1 MKKLISVAV
10 IVMIIVLSMCS
21 CGSNP
26 NAAIKTSADMLCIAN
41 NDKTFLGCSQRFDS
55 VAAPICAIVQI
66 LETQNNEVIRRQ
78 DETDYFKNERYILT
92 SFEPFAFKHF
102 SLTSRFDGTLDANT
116 AKSVFSTESEGM
128 NVLYENKGEKY
139 SLSFVSEELTKK
151 CTAEYDKANDSIL
164 YTYTVES
171 SGTETIEEFLE
182 FTKTEDN
189 IYLIQTQKVR
199 AYVIFD
205 ENNIVSSFAC
215 SELNKGNYT
224 EEIGIFPKPENI
236 NAENVDDWVVGLNK
250 NDYLNIHTY
259 KDSILTHEDCSSGP
273 WKKTEI
279 NALGYSTAF
288 NM

>member
-1 MKKLISVAV
+1 MKKIISVAAA
-10 IVMIIVLSMCS
+10 VMILALSLCS
-21 CGSNP
+21 CNDNP

-41 NDKTFLGCSQRFDS
+41 NEKSFLGCSERFDS
-55 VAAPICAIVQI
+55 VAAPVCAIVQI
-66 LETQNNEVIRRQ
+66 LETQNNEVIRKQ

-92 SFEPFAFKHF
+92 SFEPFTFLHY

-128 NVLYENKGEKY
+128 DILYENKGEKY

-151 CTAEYDKANDSIL
+151 ITAEYDKSNDSL
-164 YTYTVES
+164 FYSYTVES
-171 SGTETIEEFLE
+171 GGVEKTEEFLE
-182 FTKTEDN
+182 FTRTEDGV
-189 IYLIQTQKVR
+189 YLIQTQKVR
-199 AYVIFD
+199 ACVAFD

-215 SELNKGNYT
+215 SELNAGDYT
-224 EEIGIFPKPENI
+224 EEIGIYPKPKDI
-236 NAENVDDWVVGLNK
+236 NAENAENWVLGLEK
-250 NDYLNIHTY
+250 NEYLSIHTY
-259 KDSILTHEDCSSGP
+259 KDKILTHEDCSSGP

>member
-1 MKKLISVAV
+1 MKKLFSVVALVMAV
-10 IVMIIVLSMCS
+10 LLLICS
-21 CGSNP
+21 CNSNP
-26 NAAIKTSADMLCIAN
+26 NTAIKTSADMLCIMN
-41 NDKTFLGCSQRFDS
+41 NEKTFLGCSERFDS

-66 LETQNNEVIRRQ
+66 LEAQNNEVIRRQ

-92 SFEPFAFKHF
+92 SFEPFAFKHY
-102 SLTSRFDGTLDANT
+102 SLTSRFDGSLDENT
-116 AKSVFSTESEGM
+116 AKSVYSTESEGM
-128 NVLYENKGEKY
+128 NILYENKGENY
-139 SLSFVSEELTKK
+139 SVSFVSEELTKK
-151 CTAEYDKANDSIL
+151 CSAEYDKANDSIL

-171 SGTETIEEFLE
+171 SGTEAIEEFLE

-189 IYLIQTQKVR
+189 IYLIQTHKVR

-215 SELNKGNYT
+215 SELNKGDYT
-224 EEIGIFPKPENI
+224 EEIGIFPKPKNI
-236 NAENVDDWVVGLNK
+236 NAENVDDWVLGLEK
-250 NDYLNIHTY
+250 SEYLSIHTY
-259 KDSILTHEDCSSGP
+259 KDNILTHEDCSSGP